1 MNRLVVGFLAILL
14 SAGAAHAQV
23 TEMRYALIS
32 GTASAP
38 VTGQCTKGYSNQCI
52 TGSCSCVTVTGATV
66 GPVST
71 CATASTTGCPI
82 LAGKGTADLYLT
94 FDDGLVM
101 PGAATGENAECV
113 PFFGIAKLTTTR
125 AHGTISVK
133 EKLNVTG
140 VSCEPTTSGAKTV
153 LGGFG
158 VAVETNGG
166 TGFGKIRGFYPSPA
180 AGPIS
185 LTLHGPITQ

>member
-23 TEMRYALIS
+23 TEVRYALIS

-38 VTGQCTKGYSNQCI
+38 VTGQCTKGYSDQCI
-52 TGSCSCVTVTGATV
+52 SGNCSCVTVTGATV
-66 GPVST
+66 GPFST
-71 CATASTTGCPI
+71 CFAAPNCPV

-101 PGAATGENAECV
+101 PGASTGESAECV

-125 AHGTISVK
+125 ARGTISVK
-133 EKLNVTG
+133 EKLNLTG
-140 VSCEPTTSGAKTV
+140 VSCQPTTGGAKTV